1 MAGLWLASGH
11 HRNGVLLAP
20 VTAELLAAAIC
31 PAHGEAHGQQKTNSP
46 VDRELLA
53 AFRWDRF

>member
-31 PAHGEAHGQQKTNSP
+31 PAHGDAHGQQKTSSP
-46 VDRELLA
+46 VDQELLA